1 MRRERNSF
9 MDNLYQL
16 HGLPK
21 TIVSDKDKVFTSLF
35 WKSLFQMLKVEL
47 KMSSAYHPQTNGQT
61 EYLVCMTR
69 ERPKDWTKWLPMA
82 KFWYNTK
89 LHSFTKTSP
98 YEIVYSH
105 TPPQYVTY
113 EVGECR
119 VEEVD
124 RTLVA
129 REQAV

>member
-1 MRRERNSF
+1 MASSNVDAE
-9 MDNLYQL
+9 
-16 HGLPK
+16 
-21 TIVSDKDKVFTSLF
+21 
-35 WKSLFQMLKVEL
+35 VEL

-61 EYLVCMTR
+61 EALNKCVECYLRCMTR
-69 ERPKDWTKWLPMA
+69 EKPKDWTKWLPMA

-89 LHSFTKTSP
+89 LHCFTKTTP
-98 YEIVYSH
+98 YEIVYGH